1 MTNPNRKPL
10 IAVRQIPVLLVVVL
24 LSFFALFPFWSM
36 MVMGTYRTADIYKEI
51 HLWFG
56 NFFPQN
62 WARIVEID
70 FFRFFINSI
79 VVAASSSLLAIATS
93 SMAGYVFAKFEFPGS
108 RLMFNFILATMM
120 VPGQLGLIA
129 FIILVRRMGLISSW
143 LPLIIPTGASAFG
156 VFWMRQYI
164 AGAVSPELL
173 ESARIDGCS
182 EFGIF
187 LRIVVPMITP
197 ALMTL
202 GLLSFLW
209 SWNDFMR
216 PMLILENEKLFTI
229 PLGIKRMSSYMRQD
243 IGATILGISV
253 GTIPILILFAF
264 FNNTLVNG
272 LTAGAVKE

>member
-1 MTNPNRKPL
+1 
-10 IAVRQIPVLLVVVL
+10 
-24 LSFFALFPFWSM
+24 
-36 MVMGTYRTADIYKEI
+36 
-51 HLWFG
+51 
-56 NFFPQN
+56 
-62 WARIVEID
+62 
-70 FFRFFINSI
+70 
-79 VVAASSSLLAIATS
+79 
-93 SMAGYVFAKFEFPGS
+93 
-108 RLMFNFILATMM
+108 MFNFILATMM
-120 VPGQLGLIA
+120 IPGQLGLIA
-129 FIILVRRMGLISSW
+129 FIILVRKMGLISSW
-143 LPLIIPTGASAFG
+143 LPLIIPAGASAFG

-164 AGAVSPELL
+164 AGAISSELL

-197 ALMTL
+197 ALLTL

>member
-1 MTNPNRKPL
+1 MKNPNKKPR
-10 IAVRQIPVLLVVVL
+10 IALRQIPVLLVVIV

-56 NFFPQN
+56 DYFPQN

-70 FFRFFINSI
+70 FFRFFVNSI
-79 VVAASSSLLAIATS
+79 VVALTSSLLAITTS
-93 SMAGYVFAKFEFPGS
+93 SMAGYVFAKFEFRGS
-108 RLMFNFILATMM
+108 RVMFNFILATMM
-120 VPGQLGLIA
+120 IPGQLGLIA

-164 AGAVSPELL
+164 AGAVSGELI

-216 PMLILENEKLFTI
+216 PMLILENENLFTI